1 METREKSS
9 YLKTDQL
16 HTSLSNKETS
26 SHRLRHRRKQQIP
39 PTTTLSQKC
48 LGHTIDSDSRPEQET
63 PVSDPTT
70 TLSQKCLG
78 RTGDSDSRPE
88 HETPVS
94 DTQNIITRDTL
105 SQTEDKEDVHRCTST
120 QRIRRFLLTIY
131 FPYPATPYAFKESLH
146 HLMSKEQR
154 LYSLEPEETK
164 ILRSLIKSQRL
175 LFRAYFSKILRY
187 KISLL

>member
-1 METREKSS
+1 MKRLSPEPTMGFSKYVLYFQKAQNQKNWSRENQDSINFPKPAKPTSIRESLQPIQFGSTQS
-9 YLKTDQL
+9 YLW
-16 HTSLSNKETS
+16 
-26 SHRLRHRRKQQIP
+26 R
-39 PTTTLSQKC
+39 PT
-48 LGHTIDSDSRPEQET
+48 G
-63 PVSDPTT
+63 
-70 TLSQKCLG
+70 
-78 RTGDSDSRPE
+78 
-88 HETPVS
+88 
-94 DTQNIITRDTL
+94 DTL

-164 ILRSLIKSQRL
+164 ILRSLIKSHRL
-175 LFRAYFSKILRY
+175 LFRGYFSKISRY